1 MAMQNF
7 TPSTL
12 PNEAVEVL
20 DHAGR
25 AYDLR
30 YEEAVDAEVLPDELP
45 LNRAWP
51 RRLLAALDGAW
62 NWIFGVV
69 SLVGMLA
76 VVATIPFVQVLSLGY
91 LLEASGRVARTGKLR
106 SGFVG
111 VDKSARLGSILLGA
125 WLLLWIPRF
134 ISSLWYS
141 AWLIDP
147 ASTST
152 RVLRVLLF
160 VTTVGVVWH
169 TAAAMARGGR
179 LRHFLWPRPFRF
191 LRRMFQSGSYSQ
203 LRDSVWDFAVN
214 LHLPHY
220 FKLGLLGFLGG
231 VAWLAVPI
239 SLLAIAKSAPVL
251 GFLGGLILVFVLLYL
266 PFLQTRLA
274 MTGRWQSL
282 FELKEVRRT
291 LARAPIASAVALL
304 LTLAL
309 ALPLYLLKIELIPRE
324 AEWLP
329 SLLFIASIWPA
340 RLAVGWAMGRGLHRE
355 RPRHVLFRW
364 SSRLA
369 MLPIVGLYVLLVYF
383 TQYLSWYGVWSL
395 YEQHAFLLPV
405 PFLGG

>member
-1 MAMQNF
+1 MQNF
-7 TPSTL
+7 TSSTMPS
-12 PNEAVEVL
+12 EIVEVL
-20 DHAGR
+20 DPTVGR
-25 AYDLR
+25 AYELR
-30 YEEAVDAEVLPDELP
+30 CEEAVPAEVLPDDVTHRRP
-45 LNRAWP
+45 WP
-51 RRLLAALDGAW
+51 WRLLTALDRAW

-111 VDKSARLGSILLGA
+111 IDKAARLGSILLGA

-134 ISSLWYS
+134 VSSLWYS

-147 ASTST
+147 TSTST

-169 TAAAMARGGR
+169 TSAAVARGGR

-191 LRRMFQSGSYSQ
+191 LRRMFQSGSCAK
-203 LRDSVWDFAVN
+203 LRDAVWDFAIS

-220 FKLGLLGFLGG
+220 LKLGLFGFLGG
-231 VAWLAVPI
+231 VAWLAIPI
-239 SLLAIAKSAPVL
+239 SLLAIAKSAPIL
-251 GFLGGLILVFVLLYL
+251 GFLGGLLLIFVLLYL
-266 PFLQTRLA
+266 PFLQTRFA
-274 MTGRWQSL
+274 VTGRWQSL
-282 FELKEVRRT
+282 FEVREVKRT
-291 LARAPIASAVALL
+291 LTRAPIASAVALL

-329 SLLFIASIWPA
+329 SLLFVASIWPA
-340 RLAVGWAMGRGLHRE
+340 RLAVGWAMARGLRRE
-355 RPRHVLFRW
+355 NPRHFVFRW

-369 MLPIVGLYVLLVYF
+369 MLPIVALYVLLVYF

>member
-1 MAMQNF
+1 MQNF
-7 TPSTL
+7 TPSTV
-12 PNEAVEVL
+12 PNETVEVL
-20 DHAGR
+20 DHAAGR
-25 AYDLR
+25 GYKPH
-30 YEEAVDAEVLPDELP
+30 YEEAIEAEVLPEATP
-45 LNRAWP
+45 RKRAWP
-51 RRLLAALDGAW
+51 WRLLAALDRAW
-62 NWIFGVV
+62 NWMFGVV

-111 VDKSARLGSILLGA
+111 IPKAARLGSILLGT

-147 ASTST
+147 TSGST
-152 RVLRVLLF
+152 RFLRVLLF

-169 TAAAMARGGR
+169 TAAALARGGR

-191 LRRMFQSGSYSQ
+191 LRQMFQSGSYAK
-203 LRDSVWDFAVN
+203 LRDAVWDFAVS
-214 LHLPHY
+214 LQLPHY
-220 FKLGLLGFLGG
+220 LKLGLLGFLGG

-239 SLLAIAKSAPVL
+239 SLLAIAKSAPIL
-251 GFLGGLILVFVLLYL
+251 GFLGGLILIFVLLYL
-266 PFLQTRLA
+266 PFLQTRFA
-274 MTGRWQSL
+274 VTGRWQSL
-282 FELKEVRRT
+282 FELKEVRKT
-291 LARAPIASAVALL
+291 LARAPIASAVSLL

-329 SLLFIASIWPA
+329 SLLFVASIWPA
-340 RLAVGWAMGRGLHRE
+340 RLAVGWAMGRGQQRE
-355 RPRHVLFRW
+355 RPRHFIFRW
-364 SSRLA
+364 LSRLA
-369 MLPIVGLYVLLVYF
+369 MLPVVALYVLLVYF